1 MSLNPL
7 AQNVQA
13 PRRAL
18 RRVALLDVDA
28 RGCLFPRLTWQP
40 LNLNVC
46 WSGERYLAAATLR
59 PPIPVPEKRWKPQPI
74 ISKYLGVPKHCLHF
88 GYEGSNQSLLR
99 KLHKHFGAASS
110 LRAAC
115 QSCKKVRAIS
125 KSHAAPRTKVACCAS
140 TLKARRG
147 SSFLIVPCYETQY
160 TDGLKLDG
168 PRPQTAGS
176 FNPEVVCQRCSF
188 FTVLERQRNCH
199 CGLVVEFIEAI
210 SAQAARTHVITKG
223 SSELPEFSQLQLGD
237 QQ

>member
-115 QSCKKVRAIS
+115 QSCKKVRAMS
-125 KSHAAPRTKVACCAS
+125 KVSRRRTTSLLHQGRLLCVH
-140 TLKARRG
+140 
-147 SSFLIVPCYETQY
+147 
-160 TDGLKLDG
+160 
-168 PRPQTAGS
+168 
-176 FNPEVVCQRCSF
+176 PE
-188 FTVLERQRNCH
+188 
-199 CGLVVEFIEAI
+199 
-210 SAQAARTHVITKG
+210 SAQRK
-223 SSELPEFSQLQLGD
+223 QLLD
-237 QQ
+237 RSML